1 MPQFFNYLTCEQ
13 KAELKRNA
21 EYIVQAGRGILAAD
35 ESTGTIAK
43 RFETIKVANEI
54 ENRRKYRQL
63 LFTAPSDEV
72 SKHLGGVILFD
83 ETFRQKTD
91 DGKPFVELLKERGIL
106 SGIKVD
112 KGLVP
117 LAGSDEEQTTQGL
130 DDLAKRCEEY
140 KKGGCVF
147 AKWRCALYIKSSA
160 PSYQAMVE
168 NANVLAR
175 YASICQQ
182 AGIVPIVE
190 PEILQDGTHDLATC
204 QRVTE
209 QVLSFVYKALMDH
222 HVYLE
227 GTLLKP
233 NMVTPGNAYPER
245 SKLTAQEVA
254 VATVTALQR
263 TVPAAVP
270 GIVFLSGGL
279 SEQEATEYLNAIN
292 AVPGKKPWALSFS
305 YGRALQHSVLR
316 TWEGKDEKVQAA
328 QERLAELCKNNGMAS
343 MGKLACAGNGTN
355 GTGKESLFVAKHAY

>member
-1 MPQFFNYLTCEQ
+1 MPQHFRYLTAEQ
-13 KAELKRNA
+13 EAELKRNA
-21 EYIVQAGRGILAAD
+21 EYIVQHGRGILAAD

-43 RFETIKVANEI
+43 RFESIKLPNEI

-63 LFTAPSDEV
+63 LFTAPSDDV
-72 SKHLGGVILFD
+72 AHHLGGVILYD

-91 DGKPFVELLKERGIL
+91 EGKPFVELLKERGIM

-117 LAGSDEEQTTQGL
+117 LAGTEDEQTTQGL

-147 AKWRCALYIKSSA
+147 AKWRCALYIKGSA
-160 PSYQAMVE
+160 PSHQAMIE
-168 NANVLAR
+168 NAEVLAR

-182 AGIVPIVE
+182 NGIVPIVE
-190 PEILQDGTHDLATC
+190 PEVLQDGTHDLATC
-204 QRVTE
+204 QHVTE
-209 QVLSFVYKALMDH
+209 TVLSYVYKALADH

-233 NMVTPGNAYPER
+233 NMVTCGNAYAEK
-245 SKLTAQEVA
+245 SKQTAQQVA
-254 VATVTALQR
+254 IATVTALQR

-270 GIVFLSGGL
+270 GIVFLSGGS
-279 SEQEATEYLNAIN
+279 SEQEATEFLNAIN

-316 TWEGKDEKVQAA
+316 MWEGKEENVVAA
-328 QERLAELCKNNGMAS
+328 QQRLAELCKANGMAA
-343 MGKLACAGNGTN
+343 MGKHGGSAKGANGTE
-355 GTGKESLFVAKHAY
+355 KESLFIAKHAY